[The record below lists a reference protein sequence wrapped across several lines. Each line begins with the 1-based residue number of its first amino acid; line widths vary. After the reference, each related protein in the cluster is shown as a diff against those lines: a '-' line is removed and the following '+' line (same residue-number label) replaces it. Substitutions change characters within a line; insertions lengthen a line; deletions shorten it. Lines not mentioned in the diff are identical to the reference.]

1 MTEYAKRFSQ
11 RVTANQRQHLEAVKT
26 RTGVDINTQ
35 IMQLIQK
42 AMDEAEVQLCTTTN
56 SI

>member
-1 MTEYAKRFSQ
+1 MSNYAKRFNQ
-11 RVTANQRQHLEAVKT
+11 RVTVNQREYLEAVKT

-42 AMDEAEVQLCTTTN
+42 AMDEAEVK
-56 SI
+56 IHEMV